1 MNPTPVPLHR
11 NRMVLGTV
19 GYSDGVHTWDIEV
32 GNSRH
37 WSLGVCLGLEG
48 KPPTQ
53 PLTPENGFWGL
64 RRDGDSYREMTA
76 GSCRLQMMEDPQVVR
91 VKLEYCYELLQEPLR
106 LKRWRKLS
114 FSDVRINHVIAAFDR
129 VPLANKLFPFMI
141 LEDQSVPLRVVPANV
156 ILTVEKEPSFMER
169 HRFLLIICFS
179 FVMCMFG
186 ILLGK
191 SDRQGR

>member
-1 MNPTPVPLHR
+1 
-11 NRMVLGTV
+11 MVLGTV
-19 GYSDGVHTWDIEV
+19 GYIDGHIWDVEV
-32 GNSRH
+32 GSSRH
-37 WSLGVCLGLEG
+37 WSLGVCFGLAG

-64 RRDGDSYREMTA
+64 RRDGDSYRAMAA
-76 GSCRLQMMEDPQVVR
+76 GSCRLQMMGDPEIVR
-91 VKLEYCYELLQEPLR
+91 VKLEYCYELVQEPLR

-114 FSDVRINHVIAAFDR
+114 FSDVRNNHVIAVFDR

-156 ILTVEKEPSFMER
+156 ILTVEKELSFMER
-169 HRFLLIICFS
+169 YRYLLIICFG
-179 FVMCMFG
+179 FVMVMLG
-186 ILLGK
+186 ILIGK

>member
-1 MNPTPVPLHR
+1 MKDVCPYYISVSDDLTSVTSCFRRQNEPNPLRLHR
-11 NRMVLGTV
+11 NRMVLGSV

-48 KPPTQ
+48 KRPTQ

-76 GSCRLQMMEDPQVVR
+76 GS
-91 VKLEYCYELLQEPLR
+91 
-106 LKRWRKLS
+106 
-114 FSDVRINHVIAAFDR
+114 INHVIAAFDR
-129 VPLANKLFPFMI
+129 VPLASKLFPFMI
-141 LEDQSVPLRVVPANV
+141 LEEQSVPLRVVPANV

-169 HRFLLIICFS
+169 HRDLLIICFGL
-179 FVMCMFG
+179 VMCMLG
-186 ILLGK
+186 ILIGK